1 MDQKQNLTKKCI
13 LCDNDALLIFK
24 KMKGYIEGSYFDI
37 YECSI
42 CNSTFVDPL
51 KSDAKIYNYIYEQ
64 SDKVPG
70 YERYFR
76 FAKLVK
82 KVKNPLW
89 YLCNAESVYWSV
101 KEALD
106 KNFKEHSN
114 ISILE
119 IGSGLGY
126 LTYSLN
132 KAGYKTTGLDIS
144 KEAVLKAKECY
155 GNFYETGDIFE
166 LAKFKNNKYDC
177 VIMTEIIE
185 HVEDPK
191 GFIGAC
197 LSLLKGGGK
206 LIVTTPN
213 KSATPTGT
221 IWQGDIPAVH
231 LWFFAEE
238 SISKIAK
245 SFAKKC
251 EFIDFTEYNNK
262 FYSPDFVRAIDEI
275 QSEAPRLTITG
286 KIFPGKEMSE
296 IKSLFGLKARYWL
309 SYLRRRLKA
318 KTVSKRTINLCAV
331 IS

>member
-1 MDQKQNLTKKCI
+1 MNQKHDETNKCA
-13 LCDNDALLIFK
+13 LCDNDALLIYK
-24 KMKGYIEGSYFDI
+24 KMKGYIEGSHFDI
-37 YECSI
+37 YECTF
-42 CNSTFVDPL
+42 CNASFVDPL
-51 KSDAKIYNYIYEQ
+51 KSDPKIYNYIYEQ

-76 FAKLVK
+76 FTNLVK

-106 KNFKEHSN
+106 KNFQKQKD

-132 KAGYKTTGLDIS
+132 KAGYKITGVDIS

-155 GNFYETGDIFE
+155 GNFYEAGDIFE
-166 LAKFKNNKYDC
+166 LAKSKIKKYDC

-185 HVEDPK
+185 HVESPK
-191 GFIGAC
+191 SFIGAC
-197 LSLLKGGGK
+197 LSLLKEGGK

-213 KSATPTGT
+213 KSAAPIGT

-238 SISKIAK
+238 SISKIAE
-245 SFAKKC
+245 SFGKKC
-251 EFIDFTEYNNK
+251 EFIDFTEYSKK
-262 FYSPDFVRAIDEI
+262 FYSPDHISTMVEI
-275 QSEAPRLTITG
+275 QSEAPRLTIEG
-286 KIFPGKEMSE
+286 KIFPGREMSE
-296 IKSLFGLKARYWL
+296 IKSLFGLKARYWM
-309 SYLRRRLKA
+309 SYIRRRLKT
-318 KTVSKRTINLCAV
+318 KTISKRTINLCAI